1 MVGYCHV
8 LLRRDYSGKKMH
20 LLQMNEIETTHLFL
34 RCPIKED
41 NFTLGDLWRNK
52 KVREFLGGIVSE
64 DLIEQKI
71 VELQN
76 HWELHQF
83 GLWTVYEKNSNLV
96 AGLCGLHNSEDGI
109 EISYMF
115 FPQFWG
121 QGFASEAV
129 FASIDNGFNTIK
141 IDEIIA
147 ITQKANLKSCRLLDK
162 LGMKHIKTFERF
174 NATQVKYRLLRT
186 QWRNNFICINGAR

>member
-1 MVGYCHV
+1 M
-8 LLRRDYSGKKMH
+8 LLWRDYFGKKMP
-20 LLQMNEIETTHLFL
+20 LLQMNKIETTHLFL

-41 NFTLGDLWRNK
+41 NFTLGNLWRNK

-96 AGLCGLHNSEDGI
+96 AGLCGLHHSEDGI

-121 QGFASEAV
+121 QGLPVKLYLQALI
-129 FASIDNGFNTIK
+129 IDLTL
-141 IDEIIA
+141 
-147 ITQKANLKSCRLLDK
+147 LKLMKLL
-162 LGMKHIKTFERF
+162 
-174 NATQVKYRLLRT
+174 
-186 QWRNNFICINGAR
+186 